1 MLMGKLRHGEEK
13 QLTQG
18 HMTASKQAPC
28 LLITYYIGLAQ
39 KFLRVSLYHL
49 TEKPEQSY
57 HPKTS
62 AVFTSW
68 LFSLGT
74 HISHLFIQNAL
85 PDEHFLCARHH
96 SWNCGSR

>member
-18 HMTASKQAPC
+18 HMTASKQAAC
-28 LLITYYIGLAQ
+28 LLIIYYIGLAQ
-39 KFLRVSLYHL
+39 KFLWVSLYHL

-62 AVFTSW
+62 MINMWV
-68 LFSLGT
+68 
-74 HISHLFIQNAL
+74 
-85 PDEHFLCARHH
+85 
-96 SWNCGSR
+96 

>member
-28 LLITYYIGLAQ
+28 LLIIYYIGLAQ
-39 KFLRVSLYHL
+39 KFLWVSLYHL

-74 HISHLFIQNAL
+74 HISHLFVQNAL

>member
-1 MLMGKLRHGEEK
+1 MLMGKLRQGEEK

-28 LLITYYIGLAQ
+28 LLIIYYIGLAK
-39 KFLRVSLYHL
+39 KFLWVSLYNL
-49 TEKPEQSY
+49 KPEQSY

-62 AVFTSW
+62 AILTCW
-68 LFSLGT
+68 LFPLGA

-85 PDEHFLCARHH
+85 PDEHFLCARDH

>member
-13 QLTQG
+13 QLTQD

-28 LLITYYIGLAQ
+28 LLLIYYIGLAK
-39 KFLRVSLYHL
+39 KFLWVSLYSL
-49 TEKPEQSY
+49 KPEQSY

-62 AVFTSW
+62 AIPTCW
-68 LFSLGT
+68 LFPLGA

-85 PDEHFLCARHH
+85 PDEHFLCARDH